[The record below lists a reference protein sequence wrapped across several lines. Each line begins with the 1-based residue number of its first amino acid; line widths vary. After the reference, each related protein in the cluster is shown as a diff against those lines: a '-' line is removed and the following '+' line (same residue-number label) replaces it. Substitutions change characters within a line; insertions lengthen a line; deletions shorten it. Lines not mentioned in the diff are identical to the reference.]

1 MNKTALKALHI
12 ISLVAGL
19 ALFAYLIKQTGL
31 ETLAQYLKMM
41 GWGFVFIIA
50 LSAIR
55 NLARAASWYYSIEPS
70 RRNVGYWTLMNVML
84 AGEAIK
90 FLTATGPFLGEPAKA
105 AMVRR
110 EVPLV
115 EGFSSIVVE
124 NMIYNL
130 TVFLVML
137 TGLPALAW
145 LVEVPDSLKLAAYIF
160 TAIIILMVVLT
171 WLAIRGRWFL
181 LARMMGQLSRNSSG
195 KIAERMRA
203 VEENIYSFYETR
215 RAAFFLIFAIN
226 MIAHLINIVEV
237 YVILS
242 LMDLPATFVSG
253 FVVEAAT
260 KVINGAF
267 FFVPTRAGVY
277 ESGNAIVLDALK
289 MSAGAGIALAVIR
302 KLRAFVWIGYGLVA
316 IAIIALKDKRAD
328 ERRAVDAGISKIQ
341 NLE

>member
-1 MNKTALKALHI
+1 MNKTALKALQI

-19 ALFAYLIKQTGL
+19 GLFVYLIKQTGL

-70 RRNVGYWTLMNVML
+70 RRNVGYWPLMNVML

-160 TAIIILMVVLT
+160 TAIIILTVVLT

-181 LARMMGQLSRNSSG
+181 LARMMGQLSRNRSG
-195 KIAERMRA
+195 KIAERVRA

-242 LMDLPATFVSG
+242 LMGLPATFVSG

-289 MSAGAGIALAVIR
+289 MSASAGIALAVIR

-316 IAIIALKDKRAD
+316 IAIITLKDKRAD

>member
-1 MNKTALKALHI
+1 MKKSALKALQI
-12 ISLVAGL
+12 ISLIAGL

-41 GWGFVFIIA
+41 GWGFAFIIA
-50 LSAIR
+50 LSALR
-55 NLARAASWYYSIEPS
+55 NVARAASWYYSIEPS
-70 RRNVGYWTLMNVML
+70 SRNVGYWSLVNVML

-124 NMIYNL
+124 NLIYNL

-145 LVEVPDSLKLAAYIF
+145 LIEVPDSLKLAAYIF
-160 TAIIILMVVLT
+160 SAIIILTVILT
-171 WLAIRGRWFL
+171 WLAIRSRWFL
-181 LARMMGQLSRNSSG
+181 LARMTEQLSRLVSPRERSG
-195 KIAERMRA
+195 KIIERVRA

-226 MIAHLINIVEV
+226 LIAHLINIVEV
-237 YVILS
+237 YVILD
-242 LMDLPATFVSG
+242 LMGLPATLVSS

-260 KVINGAF
+260 KVINAAF
-267 FFVPTRAGVY
+267 FFVPTRAGVF
-277 ESGNAIVLDALK
+277 ESGHAIVLDALG
-289 MSAGAGIALAVIR
+289 MSASAGVALAVIR

-316 IAIIALKDKRAD
+316 IAIITLKDKRAD
-328 ERRAVDAGISKIQ
+328 EGRAVI
-341 NLE
+341 